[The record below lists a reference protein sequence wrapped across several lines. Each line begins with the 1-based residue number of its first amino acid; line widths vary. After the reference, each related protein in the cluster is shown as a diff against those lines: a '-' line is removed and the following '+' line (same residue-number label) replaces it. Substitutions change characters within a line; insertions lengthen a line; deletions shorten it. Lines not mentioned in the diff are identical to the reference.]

1 MEITQL
7 RRVTVSPKQIL
18 HQQVCLTA
26 EQQHYLRRV
35 LRLQSNDQFIAIDGQ
50 GQGWLASLGETTDAC
65 LLEPIAFQTELPLP
79 VLLLV
84 GLSKGNSMDEIV
96 RQATELGVSGI
107 VPVLSDRTLL
117 DPSPQK
123 LQRWRRIAQEAT
135 EQAERPFMPMISDP
149 LSWKQTLAKWHRET
163 AYCYLC
169 VARGEALPLLNQ
181 LMALRKTLSAAQRLA
196 GTIAIA
202 TGPEGGWT
210 PTEVE
215 QAIAVG
221 HQPVSLGAR
230 ILRAVTAPIT
240 ALSITAAVL
249 ESEISHI

>member
-7 RRVTVSPKQIL
+7 RRVTVSPEQIL
-18 HQQVCLTA
+18 QQRVCLTA

-35 LRLQSNDQFIAIDGQ
+35 LRLQTNDRFIAIDGQ
-50 GQGWLASLGETTDAC
+50 GQGWLAVLGDSADAD
-65 LLEPIAFQTELPLP
+65 LVEPIAFQTELPLP
-79 VLLLV
+79 VLLLI
-84 GLSKGNSMDEIV
+84 GLPKGNSMDEIV
-96 RQATELGVSGI
+96 RQATELGVSKI

-135 EQAERPFMPMISDP
+135 EQAERPCVPEISAP
-149 LSWKQTLAKWHRET
+149 LSWRQVVETWHCET

-169 VARGEALPLLNQ
+169 VARGDSLPLLSQ
-181 LMALRKTLSAAQRLA
+181 LIALRKTLAAPQ
-196 GTIAIA
+196 TCTVPIAIA

-210 PTEVE
+210 ATEME
-215 QAIAVG
+215 QAIAAG
-221 HQPVSLGAR
+221 YQPVSLGLR
-230 ILRAVTAPIT
+230 ILRAVTAPIA

-249 ESEISHI
+249 ESEMGIA